1 MFDAIVA
8 LYESEK
14 KAKQQQQEF
23 AKSVE
28 ASAGANE
35 LDSILETTFSLVSC
49 FSTNAFSSVGWCVDN
64 RASRHMTFD
73 KKDFSRLQEQV
84 DAIQGE
90 LGMMPLAISISFL
103 MPLGDV
109 LHIDDVLYVPSLMK
123 SSFVSSTIDL
133 QCMADFAS

>member
-1 MFDAIVA
+1 
-8 LYESEK
+8 
-14 KAKQQQQEF
+14 
-23 AKSVE
+23 
-28 ASAGANE
+28 
-35 LDSILETTFSLVSC
+35 
-49 FSTNAFSSVGWCVDN
+49 
-64 RASRHMTFD
+64 MTFD

-90 LGMMPLAISISFL
+90 LGMIPLVVSISFL

-133 QCMADFAS
+133 QCMVDFVGQQVLIRK